1 MLAPHGNPRVTSDN
15 NLINGKNNFDC
26 TSVAAGDTTPCTPN
40 ASLAKFKF
48 QQGKTHRLRLINSG
62 ADGIQQFSIDNHT
75 MTVIAADF
83 TPIHPYTTTT
93 VTLAVGQ
100 RTDVLV
106 TASAAST
113 ASVWMRSRLT
123 CAPSRQPLALAA
135 VYYDDANPG
144 VLPASEPSPLSPTT
158 NQCAND
164 DLALTVPLFP
174 MPVPDPTYTQP
185 PMPIELFRN
194 ESDVALVSSPP
205 PPPHPSLPN

>member
-26 TSVAAGDTTPCTPN
+26 SSVAAGDTTPCTPS
-40 ASLAKFKF
+40 AGLAKFKF
-48 QQGKTHRLRLINSG
+48 HQGKTHRLRLINSG

-75 MTVIAADF
+75 MTVIANDF

-106 TASAAST
+106 TASAMST

-135 VYYDDANPG
+135 VYYNDANPH
-144 VLPASEPSPLSPTT
+144 VHPTSDPSPLSPTT

-185 PMPIELFRN
+185 PMLIELFRN
-194 ESDVALVSSPP
+194 ESEVALVSHPP
-205 PPPHPSLPN
+205 PQPPHTPH